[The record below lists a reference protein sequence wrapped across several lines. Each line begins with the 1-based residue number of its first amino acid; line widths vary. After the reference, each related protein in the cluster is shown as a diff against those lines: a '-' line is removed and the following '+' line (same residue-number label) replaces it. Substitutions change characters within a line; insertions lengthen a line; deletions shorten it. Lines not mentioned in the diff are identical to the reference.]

1 MKTQDIG
8 FILQKLQSEKKKIEK
23 LTAVLH
29 SLDGQPFNRHV
40 YHATDR
46 KTVASY
52 RQLEARKKIV
62 NDLENIYMDMVL
74 QKELQM
80 AKGVE
85 EILDHGEA
93 SPVTSCMTEN
103 GFPSFLEQIICPI
116 YEIKYGFGTLFM
128 TWKSIVAAFW
138 VARVNPWVLVIVA
151 KHACQVST

>member
-74 QKELQM
+74 QKELQFGSEHQGQSDRKLFLVSLWQKELKKYWTM
-80 AKGVE
+80 EKRVP
-85 EILDHGEA
+85 L
-93 SPVTSCMTEN
+93 PV
-103 GFPSFLEQIICPI
+103 
-116 YEIKYGFGTLFM
+116 
-128 TWKSIVAAFW
+128 V
-138 VARVNPWVLVIVA
+138 
-151 KHACQVST
+151 